1 MAHKFVRFR
10 CHVLR
15 ANFFPSL
22 ASASAREKTTA
33 HKRSVCPVRS
43 RRQNVIVIEYRIRPE
58 MDQDEALQQ
67 RLRQARTK
75 LKDLQELIKEK
86 SKELCQL
93 RRQKKETEEYIES
106 LESTPDTRSFK
117 DAFPWTKDVHAKLS
131 SIFGIQTFRQ
141 LQEEV
146 INVTLSKRDCIYV
159 AATGSGKSLVFQLP
173 ALVSPGITLVVSPLL
188 SLMEDQ
194 TNQLDMLGIP
204 ASVINSSTSREE
216 FKELMRAMID
226 PQAPLKIIYVTP
238 EKLAKSKTFMSQL
251 EKSYELGRLSRL
263 VIDEVHCCSE
273 WGHDFRKDY
282 KSLHIFKR
290 QFPETPILGL
300 TATATPQVILDIQ
313 KMLDIEK
320 CLVFTGT
327 FYRPNLTYE
336 IRATSTRENISDIA
350 DLITG
355 RFYNQSGIIYCLTI
369 KDTEDVAEKLTEL
382 GVSCQAYHAQLD
394 LRVRNSIQ
402 QQWYTGRCKV
412 ISATVA
418 FGLGI
423 NKMDVRF
430 VIHHTISKSM
440 ENYYQETG
448 RAGRDG
454 KPAACICF
462 YRFSD
467 VFRATSLTFRER
479 NGQQRVYR
487 MLSYC
492 LERQVC
498 RKKLL
503 ADYFEDTKFVKS
515 SSDRDCCDNCR
526 YKTNLG
532 NPNHLIDASDWLQ
545 DLLGILIQ
553 ANQKKMKLT
562 SNMLIEAWMQ
572 VKGPKKLR
580 LDGVNKPSLSRTD
593 CETVVGFLLCGGFF
607 KEDFHMTPYSTIS
620 YIIPGPNSIMGRQRS
635 GLMIPAAALEG
646 YVPPVPTKGQTN
658 QSREFIEPKRESV
671 VMIELD

>member
-1 MAHKFVRFR
+1 
-10 CHVLR
+10 
-15 ANFFPSL
+15 
-22 ASASAREKTTA
+22 
-33 HKRSVCPVRS
+33 
-43 RRQNVIVIEYRIRPE
+43 
-58 MDQDEALQQ
+58 MDQNGALQQ
-67 RLRQARTK
+67 RLRHAKIK
-75 LKDLQELIKEK
+75 LKDLQDLISEK
-86 SKELCQL
+86 SKELTQL
-93 RRQKKETEEYIES
+93 RRQKKETEEYIQS
-106 LESTPDTRSFK
+106 LENTPDTCSFK
-117 DAFPWTKDVHAKLS
+117 DAFPWTIDVHTKLLD
-131 SIFGIQTFRQ
+131 IFGIKEFRL

-146 INVTLSKRDCIYV
+146 INATLSKRDCIYV

-173 ALVSPGITLVVSPLL
+173 ALISPGITLVVSPLL

-204 ASVINSSTSREE
+204 ASVINSSTSKEE
-216 FKELMRAMID
+216 FKELMRGMID
-226 PQAPLKIIYVTP
+226 PSAQLKIIYVTP
-238 EKLAKSKTFMSQL
+238 EKLAKSKTFMSQV
-251 EKSYELGRLSRL
+251 EKMYEAGRFSRL

-313 KMLDIEK
+313 KMLDIER
-320 CLVFTGT
+320 CLVYTGT

-336 IRATSTRENISDIA
+336 IRATSNKENINDIV
-350 DLITG
+350 DLMTG

-369 KDTEDVAEKLTEL
+369 KDTEDVAEKLTEM

-394 LRVRNSIQ
+394 LRVRNSLQ

-430 VIHHTISKSM
+430 VIHYTISKSM

-479 NGQQRVYR
+479 DGKERVYR
-487 MLSYC
+487 MLAYC
-492 LERQVC
+492 LNRQDC

-503 ADYFEDTKFVKS
+503 ADYFEDSQFVKS
-515 SSDRDCCDNCR
+515 STDRDCCDNCR
-526 YKTNLG
+526 FKMNLS
-532 NPNHLIDASDWLQ
+532 NPHHLIDASDWLEN
-545 DLLGILIQ
+545 LLEIIIQ
-553 ANQKKMKLT
+553 ANRRKLKLT

-620 YIIPGPNSIMGRQRS
+620 YIIPGPNSIIGRQRK
-635 GLMIPAAALEG
+635 GPTIPAAALES
-646 YVPPVPTKGQTN
+646 YVPPLPTSGQPN
-658 QSREFIEPKRESV
+658 RIEQVKELKRESV